1 MSSTIRTL
9 SVLLTGAAFAGAAP
23 PLFAQDSPGEQA
35 QDDAAEVGDTALDE
49 ESSAIVVTGT
59 RIRGARVVGEVIEL
73 DRETIVETGQV
84 DLGEAIR
91 NLPQNFSGG
100 QNPGVG
106 SGGGIGNE
114 NVNSASSPNLRG
126 LGPDATLTLLNGHR
140 LPYNS
145 ASQGVDISAIPL
157 AIVDRLEV
165 VPDGASALYGSDA
178 VGGVVTVILRRDFE
192 GVTTSAQIGAS
203 TDGGNFRQQA
213 DIVAGTI
220 WNSGGFVF
228 AYDFANNSGIEA
240 RERAYAGSLLPE
252 TLLYPSNRRH
262 AVTFSAHQ
270 SLSEGVE
277 ANLDALYSYRES
289 TTIDG
294 TPAQRIR
301 REPDLE
307 TFSVAPSL
315 QFDLGPSWKA
325 NLAGVFGRDR
335 TRFQTS
341 FIPETGPAR
350 VSTGSYL
357 HQITSLEMGAE
368 GPVITLPGGETRLAV
383 GIGFRNNRLEYSLE
397 SAILNA
403 QFDATQRA
411 RFAYAELYVPFVSG
425 RNAVDGIE
433 QLTLS
438 AAVRYEDYPG
448 LDQLATPRLGIT
460 YSPSGDLMFR
470 ASWARSFKAP
480 TLFQQNIFSQA
491 ILVPAAVFGAGT
503 GSDTVFLSGGG
514 NPNLRPERARS
525 WTAGFEFQP
534 AAVRGL
540 TASATWYDIRY
551 DNRVVA
557 PIAGSIAAAINNPGY
572 ASLIDFSP
580 DPADLAE
587 LIAGAQFGL
596 ENFTGR
602 PFDPADV
609 VVLFDNRNINVAA
622 WSVEGLDARIAWNRD
637 LGNDRSI
644 GLDLNG
650 SWLRSRQ
657 TITSELPEVQLA
669 GTTFNPPRYRARGA
683 ARYRAGRLTA
693 NAAVSYIGALVD
705 RRLATVQR
713 LSPSATVD
721 LGMHYAVIRGDDR
734 DPGLEFSL
742 TIQNLFNDKPDVI
755 GQTGPNTTPYDS
767 TNYSPIGRFIAFGVR
782 RHW

>member
-1 MSSTIRTL
+1 M
-9 SVLLTGAAFAGAAP
+9 
-23 PLFAQDSPGEQA
+23 
-35 QDDAAEVGDTALDE
+35 
-49 ESSAIVVTGT
+49 
-59 RIRGARVVGEVIEL
+59 
-73 DRETIVETGQV
+73 
-84 DLGEAIR
+84 
-91 NLPQNFSGG
+91 
-100 QNPGVG
+100 
-106 SGGGIGNE
+106 
-114 NVNSASSPNLRG
+114 
-126 LGPDATLTLLNGHR
+126 
-140 LPYNS
+140 
-145 ASQGVDISAIPL
+145 
-157 AIVDRLEV
+157 
-165 VPDGASALYGSDA
+165 
-178 VGGVVTVILRRDFE
+178 
-192 GVTTSAQIGAS
+192 
-203 TDGGNFRQQA
+203 
-213 DIVAGTI
+213 
-220 WNSGGFVF
+220 
-228 AYDFANNSGIEA
+228 
-240 RERAYAGSLLPE
+240 
-252 TLLYPSNRRH
+252 
-262 AVTFSAHQ
+262 
-270 SLSEGVE
+270 
-277 ANLDALYSYRES
+277 
-289 TTIDG
+289 
-294 TPAQRIR
+294 
-301 REPDLE
+301 
-307 TFSVAPSL
+307 
-315 QFDLGPSWKA
+315 
-325 NLAGVFGRDR
+325 
-335 TRFQTS
+335 
-341 FIPETGPAR
+341 
-350 VSTGSYL
+350 
-357 HQITSLEMGAE
+357 
-368 GPVITLPGGETRLAV
+368 
-383 GIGFRNNRLEYSLE
+383 
-397 SAILNA
+397 
-403 QFDATQRA
+403 
-411 RFAYAELYVPFVSG
+411 SG